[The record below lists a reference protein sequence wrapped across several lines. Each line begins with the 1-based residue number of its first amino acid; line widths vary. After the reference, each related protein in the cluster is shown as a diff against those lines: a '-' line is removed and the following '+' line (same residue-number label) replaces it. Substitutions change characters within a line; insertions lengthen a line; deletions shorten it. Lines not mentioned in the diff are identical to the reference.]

1 MSLLLIAPN
10 RDMRRWKNALL
21 TVDPN
26 LDVEIWPNVENDQR
40 VQFAVTW
47 QQPKHVL
54 ERYPNLKAIS
64 SLGAGVNHILE
75 DQTAPEVV
83 PLCRVISP
91 SLTQQMKEYI
101 FASVL
106 NYQRNM
112 FTYYRQKQQG
122 KWQEHRH
129 KSAGNITLGVMGLG
143 ALGKP
148 IAKALSDFGYSVA
161 GWSRSQKDLENVQT
175 FAGADELDD
184 FLNQTKV
191 LVCLLPLTEKTRGIL
206 DLDLFKKMQHP
217 GYLINVARGEHLIEE
232 DLIYAIDKNW
242 LTGACLDVFA
252 EEPLPEKHPFWNRDN
267 IMITPHISSITQ
279 PDEVAEQIVD
289 NYKRVLSGMMPN
301 NQVDRLRGY

>member
-1 MSLLLIAPN
+1 
-10 RDMRRWKNALL
+10 MRRWKNALL
-21 TVDPN
+21 AVDSN
-26 LDVEIWPNVENDQR
+26 LDVEVWPNVKNDQR

-47 QQPKHVL
+47 HQPNHVL

-75 DQTAPEVV
+75 DETAPQSI
-83 PLCRVISP
+83 PLCRVVSP

-101 FASVL
+101 FAAVL

-129 KSAGNITLGVMGLG
+129 RSSGDIRIGVMGLG

-148 IAKALSDFGYSVA
+148 IAKALADFGYSVT
-161 GWSRSQKDLENVQT
+161 GWSRSPKDMEGVQT
-175 FAGADELDD
+175 FAGADELND
-184 FLNQTKV
+184 FLNRTKV
-191 LVCLLPLTEKTRGIL
+191 LVCLLPLTEATRGIL
-206 DLDLFKKMQHP
+206 DLDLFKKMQRP
-217 GYLINVARGEHLIEE
+217 GYLVNVARGDHLIEE

-242 LTGACLDVFA
+242 LTGACLDVFG
-252 EEPLPEKHPFWNRDN
+252 EEPLPGKHPFWNREN

-289 NYKRVLSGMMPN
+289 NYKRVLSGMKPN
-301 NQVDRLRGY
+301 HQVDRLRGY